1 MPGPGRPP
9 IRPTIT
15 HVRELTPHDLNTFR
29 QGRDPPIRRYR
40 DSHHQMARLFAM
52 GLRVSEVAAEMGY
65 SISRVSVHYNSP
77 IFKELVA
84 QYSAVNDEITR
95 DSIKAYND
103 LILSNGMKAER
114 KIADKL
120 DDDENDEL
128 SIRELL
134 SIARDAADRVG
145 LSKRSIQ
152 TNVSVDFASMLDKAL
167 DRTARTRSSGDLKL
181 KVIEATALPVS
192 SSPSTEQPVAPS
204 PSPTGPT
211 VSSPVGSPFPRR
223 A

>member
-1 MPGPGRPP
+1 MPGPGRRP
-9 IRPTIT
+9 IQPAIT
-15 HVRELTPHDLNTFR
+15 HVRELTHHDIIGFR
-29 QGRDPPIRRYR
+29 QGRDPPIKRYR

-65 SISRVSVHYNSP
+65 SISRVSVHYNNP
-77 IFKELVA
+77 VFKELVA
-84 QYSAVNDEITR
+84 GYSKVNDEVTR
-95 DSIKAYND
+95 DSISAYNA

-120 DDDENDEL
+120 DDDENDEM

-145 LSKRSIQ
+145 LSKRSVQ
-152 TNVSVDFASMLDKAL
+152 TNISIDFAAMLDRAL
-167 DRTARTRSSGDLKL
+167 DRTERAKVTVTPTLEA
-181 KVIEATALPVS
+181 KVIEFRPK
-192 SSPSTEQPVAPS
+192 
-204 PSPTGPT
+204 PT
-211 VSSPVGSPFPRR
+211 PFFRR

>member
-1 MPGPGRPP
+1 
-9 IRPTIT
+9 
-15 HVRELTPHDLNTFR
+15 
-29 QGRDPPIRRYR
+29 
-40 DSHHQMARLFAM
+40 MARLFAM
-52 GLRVSEVAAEMGY
+52 GLRVSEVATEMGY
-65 SISRVSVHYNSP
+65 SISRVSVHYNNP

-84 QYSAVNDEITR
+84 GYAKVNDEVTR
-95 DSIKAYND
+95 DSIAAYNA

-152 TNVSVDFASMLDKAL
+152 TNISVDFASMLDKAL
-167 DRTARTRSSGDLKL
+167 DRTARARSSGDLKL
-181 KVIEATALPVS
+181 KVIEQSAEPSQATIKVIEP
-192 SSPSTEQPVAPS
+192 PSTEPPVR
-204 PSPTGPT
+204 G
-211 VSSPVGSPFPRR
+211 SSFPRR

>member
-1 MPGPGRPP
+1 MGTPMPGPGRKP
-9 IRPTIT
+9 IQPVVT
-15 HVRELTPHDLNTFR
+15 HVRELTSHDLSTFR
-29 QGRDPPIRRYR
+29 QGRTPVIKRYR

-65 SISRVSVHYNSP
+65 SISRVSVHYNNP

-84 QYSAVNDEITR
+84 QYSGINDEVTR
-95 DSIKAYND
+95 DSISAYNA

-152 TNVSVDFASMLDKAL
+152 TNISVDFAATL
-167 DRTARTRSSGDLKL
+167 DRCIDRSRLAKLQAAPVIDIAQAR
-181 KVIEATALPVS
+181 
-192 SSPSTEQPVAPS
+192 
-204 PSPTGPT
+204 PT
-211 VSSPVGSPFPRR
+211 VPRLTGLDRGTPFKRR

>member
-1 MPGPGRPP
+1 
-9 IRPTIT
+9 
-15 HVRELTPHDLNTFR
+15 
-29 QGRDPPIRRYR
+29 
-40 DSHHQMARLFAM
+40 M

-65 SISRVSVHYNSP
+65 SITRVSVHYNNP

-84 QYSAVNDEITR
+84 QYSKVNDEITR
-95 DSIKAYND
+95 DSIASYNA

-120 DDDENDEL
+120 DDDENDEI

-152 TNVSVDFASMLDKAL
+152 TNISVDFAAMLDRAL
-167 DRTARTRSSGDLKL
+167 DRTKAARSGDLKL
-181 KVIEATALPVS
+181 VPAQITVEPSSEAR
-192 SSPSTEQPVAPS
+192 
-204 PSPTGPT
+204 PT
-211 VSSPVGSPFPRR
+211 VPSKGGTFFRR

>member
-1 MPGPGRPP
+1 
-9 IRPTIT
+9 
-15 HVRELTPHDLNTFR
+15 
-29 QGRDPPIRRYR
+29 
-40 DSHHQMARLFAM
+40 MARLFAM
-52 GLRVSEVAAEMGY
+52 GLRVSQVAAEMGY
-65 SISRVSVHYNSP
+65 SITRVSVHYNNP

-84 QYSAVNDEITR
+84 QYGKVRDEETR
-95 DSIKAYND
+95 DSIAAYNA

-134 SIARDAADRVG
+134 SITRDAADRVG

-152 TNVSVDFASMLDKAL
+152 TNISVDFAAMLDKAL
-167 DRTARTRSSGDLKL
+167 DRTHRAKTAGSLG
-181 KVIEATALPVS
+181 VANTPQIEAQVIPFSEARPNLPR
-192 SSPSTEQPVAPS
+192 
-204 PSPTGPT
+204 PTR
-211 VSSPVGSPFPRR
+211 GSFFRR

>member
-9 IRPTIT
+9 IRPAIT
-15 HVRELTPHDLNTFR
+15 NVRELTLHDLTGFK
-29 QGRDPPIRRYR
+29 QGRDPPVKRFR
-40 DSHHQMARLFAM
+40 DSHHHMARLFAM
-52 GLRVSEVAAEMGY
+52 GLRVTEVAQEMGY
-65 SISRVSVHYNSP
+65 SISRTSVYYNNP
-77 IFKELVA
+77 AFKELVA
-84 QYSAVNDEITR
+84 SFSGVVDEITR
-95 DSIKAYND
+95 DQIASYNA

-134 SIARDAADRVG
+134 GIARDAADRVG

-152 TNVSVDFASMLDKAL
+152 TNIDVDFAATL
-167 DRTARTRSSGDLKL
+167 DRCLQRTAQA
-181 KVIEATALPVS
+181 I
-192 SSPSTEQPVAPS
+192 APS
-204 PSPTGPT
+204 KTLELKPNPPTGLARPNSEKASGQI
-211 VSSPVGSPFPRR
+211 VRLPSHFPRR